1 MSQLAASLRVG
12 RSWRSLP
19 TRMPSMS
26 LITKRLMCQPIRV
39 EVRNQADA
47 VDALRRCHRASMRE
61 RDAILAA
68 VIAWIEDRERTV
80 QDIELGAARLLLQAA
95 QELGSRR

>member
-1 MSQLAASLRVG
+1 
-12 RSWRSLP
+12 
-19 TRMPSMS
+19 
-26 LITKRLMCQPIRV
+26 
-39 EVRNQADA
+39 
-47 VDALRRCHRASMRE
+47 MRE

-80 QDIELGAARLLLQAA
+80 RDIELGAARLLLQAA